1 MILIVDDKKENI
13 LPLKKIL
20 ELHNL
25 ESEEAYS
32 GEEALKKILQK
43 NYSLIIL
50 DVQMPGMDGFEVGE
64 TLAGSNRTKE
74 IPIIF
79 LSAISKEKKYITKG
93 YESGGVDYITKPVD
107 PDLFILKVKTFL
119 KLYQQQNE
127 LRDIRDLLFKE
138 IEIRKDAQEN
148 LEQKVLQ
155 RTSELQQKNQELEL
169 SNHEL
174 QQFAWV
180 VAHDLKEPIRK
191 IGIFTKLIGERC
203 LNEESNGSFYVQRT
217 ILAAERMDTLI
228 NDLLGYSRLSA
239 PTPFEIC
246 DLNEIIAEVTTDL
259 EYLIEEKEGKIEIS
273 GLLPRVEGVPSQLR
287 QVFQNLIGN
296 ALKFTEKDKKPEI
309 IITADI
315 VNAATIDDFASVS
328 GMYNRIVVS
337 DNGIGF
343 DEQYKEK
350 IFTIFQ
356 RLHHKEF
363 YSGTGIGLSIAKKII
378 EKHKGL
384 ITGKSKEGEGASFII
399 LLPILNQHYE

>member
-32 GEEALKKILQK
+32 GDEALKKTLKK

-50 DVQMPGMDGFEVGE
+50 DVQMPGMDGFEVSE
-64 TLAGSNRTKE
+64 ALAGSNRTKD

-93 YESGGVDYITKPVD
+93 YQSGGVDYITKPVD

-119 KLYQQQNE
+119 KLYQQQND
-127 LRDIRDLLFKE
+127 LRDTRDLLFKE
-138 IEIRKDAQEN
+138 ISIRKDIQEN
-148 LEQKVLQ
+148 LEEKIFE
-155 RTSELQQKNQELEL
+155 RTSELQQKNYELEI

-191 IGIFTKLIGERC
+191 ISTFVKLIGERC
-203 LNEESNGSFYVQRT
+203 LNDEPNGPFYVDRT
-217 ILAAERMDTLI
+217 TLAAQRMEGLI
-228 NDLLGYSRLSA
+228 NDLLNYSRLSSPA
-239 PTPFEIC
+239 SCEIC
-246 DLNEIIAEVTTDL
+246 DLGEIVGEVITDL
-259 EYLIEEKEGKIEIS
+259 EHIVDETGGAININGE
-273 GLLPRVEGVPSQLR
+273 LPQVEGVHSQLR
-287 QVFQNLIGN
+287 QVFQNLISN
-296 ALKFTEKDKKPEI
+296 ALKFVKEDAKAQIDISSELIDSKEIEHSEKL
-309 IITADI
+309 
-315 VNAATIDDFASVS
+315 N
-328 GMYNRIVVS
+328 GMYNRITVS

-343 DEQYKEK
+343 DQQYKEK

-356 RLHHKEF
+356 RLHHKGVYEG
-363 YSGTGIGLSIAKKII
+363 SGVGLSIAKKII
-378 EKHKGL
+378 EKHKGF
-384 ITGKSKEGEGASFII
+384 ISAESNEGEGATFII
-399 LLPILNQHYE
+399 YLPVIPNTL